1 VAQWYWLEDVHP
13 GGDQFNSL
21 HERLVGAWRDVAAW
35 HRAARVHLAS
45 PTIPRTWP
53 RSPTCVT
60 PPSRRGS
67 RPAAARRGDRW
78 DAGARRFVDLDDRP
92 ITAAFKL
99 YPWEWMAREAFAEH
113 LAAAPVRWVEPAW
126 KMVLSN
132 KGILAVLWELF
143 PDHPNLLPA
152 YFDEWRLE
160 AYARKPL
167 LSREGANVRLVMFG
181 EEVAASG
188 GDYGEEGFVYQAL
201 APLPRVDGRVPV
213 LGSWVVAGEPA
224 GMGVREADGLITRTR
239 AGSSLI
245 ASGSECDGRARGPPL
260 PSPSAASGR
269 SRTRTMPPADQLRRK
284 LTVRAHGRTLV
295 LVKRAEESGEHVVQ
309 KAVLWARHLP
319 AFPELRVEQRLPFPS
334 RYKPDL
340 YALDLTGLEVAF
352 WGECGVTSREKMREL
367 FRRHPATHFAFS
379 RWGGDDAGFA
389 TLIEGALDGVR
400 RRAPVE
406 LVGVPA
412 EAAEW
417 VRGAREL
424 VVPDDAL
431 VLRHWDP

>member
-1 VAQWYWLEDVHP
+1 MRRDPRPPRADWQARVESVGLPHHTGADGTVYWDESACYTFSAAEVDVLEAATAELHRLCLEAAAHVIAERRWRELAIPAAAVPLIERSWREDEPTLYGRFDLAYDGQAPPRLLEYNADTPTALVEAAVAQWYWLQDTEP
-13 GGDQFNSL
+13 NGDQFNSL
-21 HERLVGAWRDVAAW
+21 HERLVAAWAAMAPGLRGALPVGARPLVHFASADDPEDVATTTYLRDTAEQGGVDT
-35 HRAARVHLAS
+35 AQLLVEE
-45 PTIPRTWP
+45 I
-53 RSPTCVT
+53 
-60 PPSRRGS
+60 G
-67 RPAAARRGDRW
+67 W
-78 DAGARRFVDLDDRP
+78 DAALRRFVDVDDRP

-224 GMGVREADGLITRTR
+224 GLGVREADGLITTN
-239 AGSSLI
+239 
-245 ASGSECDGRARGPPL
+245 
-260 PSPSAASGR
+260 
-269 SRTRTMPPADQLRRK
+269 
-284 LTVRAHGRTLV
+284 
-295 LVKRAEESGEHVVQ
+295 
-309 KAVLWARHLP
+309 
-319 AFPELRVEQRLPFPS
+319 
-334 RYKPDL
+334 
-340 YALDLTGLEVAF
+340 
-352 WGECGVTSREKMREL
+352 TSR
-367 FRRHPATHFAFS
+367 F
-379 RWGGDDAGFA
+379 
-389 TLIEGALDGVR
+389 
-400 RRAPVE
+400 
-406 LVGVPA
+406 VPH
-412 EAAEW
+412 
-417 VRGAREL
+417 RIG
-424 VVPDDAL
+424 
-431 VLRHWDP
+431 

>member
-1 VAQWYWLEDVHP
+1 MRRDARAPRADWQARVESVGLPHHTGACGAPYWDESACYTFGVDEVDELEAATAELHRLCLAAVEHVVTRGRWAELAIPPAAVPLVERSWRAREPTLYGRFDLAYDARTPPRLLEYNADTPTALVEAAVAQWYWLQDTEP
-13 GGDQFNSL
+13 EGDQFNSL
-21 HERLVGAWRDVAAW
+21 HERLVAAW
-35 HRAARVHLAS
+35 TAM
-45 PTIPRTWP
+45 TPRL
-53 RSPTCVT
+53 RD
-60 PPSRRGS
+60 
-67 RPAAARRGDRW
+67 PAAPNAPPFVHFASAADAEDEATVTYLRDTAEQAGLATRQLLVDQIGW

-224 GMGVREADGLITRTR
+224 GMGVREADGLITTN
-239 AGSSLI
+239 
-245 ASGSECDGRARGPPL
+245 
-260 PSPSAASGR
+260 
-269 SRTRTMPPADQLRRK
+269 
-284 LTVRAHGRTLV
+284 
-295 LVKRAEESGEHVVQ
+295 
-309 KAVLWARHLP
+309 
-319 AFPELRVEQRLPFPS
+319 
-334 RYKPDL
+334 
-340 YALDLTGLEVAF
+340 
-352 WGECGVTSREKMREL
+352 TSR
-367 FRRHPATHFAFS
+367 F
-379 RWGGDDAGFA
+379 
-389 TLIEGALDGVR
+389 
-400 RRAPVE
+400 
-406 LVGVPA
+406 VPH
-412 EAAEW
+412 
-417 VRGAREL
+417 RIG
-424 VVPDDAL
+424 
-431 VLRHWDP
+431 

>member
-1 VAQWYWLEDVHP
+1 MQRVASPPRPDWAARVEAVGLPHHTTGQGEGTPYWDESRCYELSMDEVETLESATAELHRLCVQAAGHVIQKGRWAELAIPETVVPLIEASWAAAEPTLYGRFDLAYDGRGAPRLLEYNADTPTALVEAAVAQWYWLQDTSP
-13 GGDQFNSL
+13 NGDQFNSL
-21 HERLVGAWRDVAAW
+21 HERLVAAWPQIVPRRGLGAAPLVHFASVEDPEDVATIAYL
-35 HRAARVHLAS
+35 RDTAEQAGLA
-45 PTIPRTWP
+45 TRQLLVDQI
-53 RSPTCVT
+53 
-60 PPSRRGS
+60 G
-67 RPAAARRGDRW
+67 W

-224 GMGVREADGLITRTR
+224 GMGVREADGLITTN
-239 AGSSLI
+239 
-245 ASGSECDGRARGPPL
+245 
-260 PSPSAASGR
+260 
-269 SRTRTMPPADQLRRK
+269 
-284 LTVRAHGRTLV
+284 
-295 LVKRAEESGEHVVQ
+295 
-309 KAVLWARHLP
+309 
-319 AFPELRVEQRLPFPS
+319 
-334 RYKPDL
+334 
-340 YALDLTGLEVAF
+340 
-352 WGECGVTSREKMREL
+352 TSR
-367 FRRHPATHFAFS
+367 F
-379 RWGGDDAGFA
+379 
-389 TLIEGALDGVR
+389 
-400 RRAPVE
+400 
-406 LVGVPA
+406 VPH
-412 EAAEW
+412 
-417 VRGAREL
+417 RIG
-424 VVPDDAL
+424 
-431 VLRHWDP
+431 